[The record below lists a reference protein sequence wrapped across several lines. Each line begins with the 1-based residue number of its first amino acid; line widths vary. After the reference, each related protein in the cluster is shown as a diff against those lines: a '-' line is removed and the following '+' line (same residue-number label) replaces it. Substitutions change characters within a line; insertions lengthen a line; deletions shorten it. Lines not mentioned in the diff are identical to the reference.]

1 MSGRHVFQTVVVL
14 LVTAVLLWSSALQ
27 AFSFCFSFGSKG
39 RGGAYSQVYHYR
51 PYAAWLPP
59 PLPVVPYSYMPY
71 RDAYASER
79 QGATGSGMA
88 VPVENQG
95 LDYIMQ

>member
-1 MSGRHVFQTVVVL
+1 MSGRRAFQAVVVL
-14 LVTAVLLWSSALQ
+14 LVTAVLLWSTALQ

-39 RGGAYSQVYHYR
+39 RGGAYSQAQHYR

-59 PLPVVPYSYMPY
+59 PLPVMPYRYMPY
-71 RDAYASER
+71 RDAYPPAQ
-79 QGATGSGMA
+79 QGATGSEMA